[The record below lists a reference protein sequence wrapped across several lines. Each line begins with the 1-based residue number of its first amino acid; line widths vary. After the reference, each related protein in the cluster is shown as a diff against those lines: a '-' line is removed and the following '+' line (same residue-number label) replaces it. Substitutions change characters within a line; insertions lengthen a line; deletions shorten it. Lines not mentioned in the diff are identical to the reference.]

1 MHWLQVRLLNHNA
14 LNWQRSNMRFY
25 ELFEGLD
32 SQGITN
38 EVRGSIVDIL
48 TPLASQGV
56 KYVTVQQVL
65 DSLQNSGSGIQI
77 DRSMIMQL
85 LNPDTI
91 KLISS
96 IDGDRI
102 TLNNGDNGQFVSK
115 KQKDQ
120 KKQEDDINKAATDQ
134 AKKNISQ

>member
-1 MHWLQVRLLNHNA
+1 
-14 LNWQRSNMRFY
+14 MRFY

-38 EVRGSIVDIL
+38 EVRGSLVDIL

-77 DRSMIMQL
+77 DRSMLMQL

-120 KKQEDDINKAATDQ
+120 KKQEDDINKTATDQ